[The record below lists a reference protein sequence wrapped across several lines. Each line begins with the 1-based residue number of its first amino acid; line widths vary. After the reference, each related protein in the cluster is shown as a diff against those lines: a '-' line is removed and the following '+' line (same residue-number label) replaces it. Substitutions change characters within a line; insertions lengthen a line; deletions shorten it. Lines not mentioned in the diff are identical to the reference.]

1 MKTLNKN
8 TKKAQQYIN
17 AYNHSTLHYLEDC
30 YKSYSND
37 KRIAYN
43 KCNQEFLKVYRAHVW
58 EHPYSMGVRIL
69 SFNTFGFTCA
79 WHTEEGLRVETPAN
93 SYLIPDVT
101 D

>member
-43 KCNQEFLKVYRAHVW
+43 KCNQEFLKVHG
-58 EHPYSMGVRIL
+58 S
-69 SFNTFGFTCA
+69 
-79 WHTEEGLRVETPAN
+79 
-93 SYLIPDVT
+93 
-101 D
+101 